1 MVQLKK
7 SLTRFDLTM
16 IAIGSVI
23 GSGIFLTPSMIAAAL
38 PAPIWILT
46 VWVLGG
52 IMALTGALTFA
63 ELSAM
68 MPEAGGIYVFLSRT
82 YGKLFGFLYG
92 WVYFFVVNTGGVAA
106 LSIAFSTYFGYF
118 VPLSA
123 AGIKLVAIGGILLL
137 TAINI
142 IGVKSGAIF
151 SDLFTMLKVLGIL
164 GLIVVGLIL
173 GSRIGLDFSIDAE
186 SVSTGFA
193 GALAV
198 AMVGVIW
205 SCGGWQHASFTAG
218 EAKNPRHDVP
228 FAMIAGALIITG
240 IYMLTNL
247 GYLSL
252 MTPSE
257 MAASERVAADAMEKV
272 IGPVGGALIALV
284 IFISTFGTAGIYTLT
299 APRIYFA
306 MAKDK
311 IFFQRVS
318 RIHPRFHTPAYA
330 IFFQSGWAIV
340 LILFWGTFENLI
352 SYVVF
357 TDAIFFMLTAAAV
370 IILRK
375 RQPHSKRPYRV
386 FGYPVTP
393 VIFIAIEV
401 WFVLTIFSEKPI
413 QSLAGIG
420 FLILGIPVY
429 YLWRYL
435 NRRRDQLN

>member
-23 GSGIFLTPSMIAAAL
+23 GSGIFLTPSMIANAL

-173 GSRIGLDFSIDAE
+173 GSGIGLDFSIGAE

-205 SCGGWQHASFTAG
+205 SCGGWQ
-218 EAKNPRHDVP
+218 
-228 FAMIAGALIITG
+228 
-240 IYMLTNL
+240 
-247 GYLSL
+247 
-252 MTPSE
+252 
-257 MAASERVAADAMEKV
+257 
-272 IGPVGGALIALV
+272 
-284 IFISTFGTAGIYTLT
+284 
-299 APRIYFA
+299 
-306 MAKDK
+306 
-311 IFFQRVS
+311 
-318 RIHPRFHTPAYA
+318 
-330 IFFQSGWAIV
+330 
-340 LILFWGTFENLI
+340 
-352 SYVVF
+352 
-357 TDAIFFMLTAAAV
+357 
-370 IILRK
+370 
-375 RQPHSKRPYRV
+375 
-386 FGYPVTP
+386 
-393 VIFIAIEV
+393 
-401 WFVLTIFSEKPI
+401 
-413 QSLAGIG
+413 
-420 FLILGIPVY
+420 
-429 YLWRYL
+429 
-435 NRRRDQLN
+435 